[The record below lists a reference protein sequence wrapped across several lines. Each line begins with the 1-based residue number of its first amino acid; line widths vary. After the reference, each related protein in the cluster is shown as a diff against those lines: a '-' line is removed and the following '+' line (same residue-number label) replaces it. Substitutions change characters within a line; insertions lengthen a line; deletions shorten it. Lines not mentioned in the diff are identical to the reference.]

1 MTWLGFEP
9 TPLDPILH
17 LAEVIWLMVSSFSAV
32 EHGPLYYRSLDTEK
46 IESLRQTK
54 GNFSSEISLSV
65 NSRKELQWWI
75 ANLPFSCKAISHG
88 EADIVI
94 QTDASSQG
102 WGGVHGDQR
111 AGGRWTPT
119 EALNHINYLELLA
132 IFLSLKALCGAHK
145 NKHIQ
150 VQCDNTTA
158 VYYINNMGGSKSI
171 PCNEVTKQI
180 WALCIANNNWL
191 SATYLPGCKNVEAD
205 AESRVFN
212 DRTEW
217 MLDPQIFKRIT
228 NKFGSPEID
237 LFASRLNKQYAKYSS
252 WRPDPEAL
260 FVDAFSVNWNNL
272 FFYAF
277 PPFSLIGRCLE
288 KLHANQ
294 AEGILIVPRW
304 MSQSWFPKLL
314 RLLVEASIVIH
325 PKKETVRFAKYPPAM
340 EQSDYCKRH
349 TAGTHQNIAHS
360 QSYYEHVGD
369 CSQPVVSVHSVKSEK
384 ISEDSH
390 NISKSK

>member
-1 MTWLGFEP
+1 M
-9 TPLDPILH
+9 
-17 LAEVIWLMVSSFSAV
+17 
-32 EHGPLYYRSLDTEK
+32 
-46 IESLRQTK
+46 
-54 GNFSSEISLSV
+54 
-65 NSRKELQWWI
+65 
-75 ANLPFSCKAISHG
+75 
-88 EADIVI
+88 
-94 QTDASSQG
+94 
-102 WGGVHGDQR
+102 
-111 AGGRWTPT
+111 
-119 EALNHINYLELLA
+119 
-132 IFLSLKALCGAHK
+132 
-145 NKHIQ
+145 
-150 VQCDNTTA
+150 QCDNTTA

-171 PCNEVTKQI
+171 PCNQVAKQI

-191 SATYLPGCKNVEAD
+191 RATYLPGCKNVEAD

-304 MSQSWFPKLL
+304 MSQSWYPKLL

-325 PKKETVRFAKYPPAM
+325 PKKETVRFAKYPAAM

-349 TAGTHQNIAHS
+349 TAGIHQNIAHS
-360 QSYYEHVGD
+360 QSYHEHVGD
-369 CSQPVVSVHSVKSEK
+369 CSHPVVSVHGVKSEK

-390 NISKSK
+390 IISKSKQNCFSPN